1 MSVRAIRVETLSAG
15 EAERHLSALA
25 EILADVVAAGA
36 SVNFMAPFTHDD
48 AQAYWKTVVPNVA
61 AGRFVLLGAFVD
73 DALVGT
79 VQLHLAS
86 QPNQPHRADVAKLL
100 VHRRAQRCG
109 VGRALM
115 TRIETLA
122 RERGRSLLTLDTIT
136 GGAGESL
143 YQRLGWTRL
152 GIIPGYALFPMGELG
167 DATFF
172 YKHLA

>member
-25 EILADVVAAGA
+25 EILADVVAGGA

-100 VHRRAQRCG
+100 VHRRAQRQG
-109 VGRALM
+109 VASALM
-115 TRIETLA
+115 TRIEILA